1 LKVIKVI
8 HLSTSD
14 FDGGAAIA
22 ALRVVKAQQSL
33 TVLNSKLFVRSEKS
47 EEEFVFS
54 RNTNL
59 LDRFFTNSRKLFDE
73 LSIRLLSVQSRG
85 RFTFPFWGE
94 DISKNILVKNS
105 DIINLH
111 WINGGFL
118 SLKSLERLVGLKKP
132 IVWTLHDM
140 WAITGG
146 CHHAADCEKFALS
159 CSNCPSLR
167 IRGQKDISNLVFN
180 RKQLLFNY
188 SNFSIISCSNW
199 LSTKVI
205 SSKLFG
211 NKKTYT
217 IPNPLDTSKFK
228 PLSKY
233 KAREKLNLPKEKQL
247 ILVGAMN
254 INNVWKGFEYLI
266 NAVNLMHQSN
276 PDLVNVELVVFGK
289 SNKNILN
296 KIPFHVHQ
304 LGKLKNE
311 DEIIYA
317 YNSADIYVAPS
328 LQDNLPNTVMEA
340 MGCGVPVVAFNVGGI
355 PDMIDHN
362 INGIL
367 ATPRSSEE
375 LANGI
380 KRLLTDD
387 NLRKTFSI
395 NARDKVVKNF
405 DEKIVAEKYLEVYK
419 TLI

>member
-1 LKVIKVI
+1 MKII
-8 HLSTSD
+8 HISKSD
-14 FDGGAAIA
+14 IDGGAAIA
-22 ALRVVKAQQSL
+22 AKRICNSQQL
-33 TVLNSKLFVRSEKS
+33 IPDLEPILLVQSKKHN
-47 EEEFVFS
+47 EENIFS
-54 RNTNL
+54 IQSSFINKISFSIRTIL
-59 LDRFFTNSRKLFDE
+59 DE
-73 LSIRLLSVQSRG
+73 LTIRTLTLQSRG
-85 RFTFPFWGE
+85 RFSFPFWGA
-94 DISKNILVKNS
+94 DITNNDILKNS
-105 DIINLH
+105 SIINLH

-118 SLKSLERLVGLKKP
+118 SLSSLNKIGKLKKP

-140 WAITGG
+140 WAFTGG
-146 CHHAADCEKFALS
+146 CHYSSGCDKFINY
-159 CSNCPSLR
+159 CSNCPSL
-167 IRGQKDISNLVFN
+167 IFKSDNDLSNKIFN
-180 RKQLLFNY
+180 KKIELFENL
-188 SNFSIISCSNW
+188 NLTIITCSNW
-199 LSTKVI
+199 LAEEASK
-205 SSKLFG
+205 SSLLKD
-211 NKKTYT
+211 KK
-217 IPNPLDTSKFK
+217 IFVVPNPLGTKTFK
-228 PLSKY
+228 PIDK
-233 KAREKLNLPKEKQL
+233 KIARDSLKLPVDKKL
-247 ILVGAMN
+247 ILIGAMN
-254 INNVWKGFEYLI
+254 LKDERKGFRFLIESLDNLI
-266 NAVNLMHQSN
+266 NSKLGI
-276 PDLVNVELVVFGK
+276 DTELIVFGK
-289 SNKNILN
+289 LGNDSLQR
-296 KIPFHVHQ
+296 IPIKTHQ